1 MTRHFHW
8 RFDATSLLIALISPV
23 AALAQS
29 STQADPSTSAS
40 NGKELEEVIVTTQ
53 HMQENLQKA
62 AVSVTVATG
71 ENLVLR
77 GINDNAGLER
87 LVPGISIAPNN
98 AYTNYNIRGI
108 TSGGVNALSDTAI
121 AVNYNGV
128 SLATPSSA
136 SGLYFDLERV
146 ELVNGPQGTLY
157 GRNATAG
164 AINVVARRPVLGEF
178 SASVGADAGNYD
190 IFNGRATVN
199 IPLSEKTAM
208 RIAGQTVNHGGYYSD
223 GNSNQHDRA
232 ARISFLARP
241 TSNLSLYFA
250 GDFASTDSNGLG
262 ITFQRACGT
271 SFCFVAD
278 ERTGIEDLMSNLPQA
293 RPASFNDSYFWGLTG
308 TLEWDTDAG
317 TLTVIPAFRRHSAHT
332 MANNASFGA
341 IRGFD
346 DPTQKSIEVRFAS
359 SQDRRLRYQAGVYA
373 LEVDV
378 DGVGNSETAANRS
391 WSANFYKSK
400 TTSYAP
406 FAQLTFSLT
415 DTLRIVGGARY
426 TTDKK
431 ETYSER
437 YTLLNTFGPN
447 VVLPDQPPAVGPNA
461 AFNLALDESRTWTS
475 TTYKAGLEWDVAP
488 SSFAYV
494 DVRSGF
500 KAGGFFFG
508 PPGNNS
514 YDPEELTAY
523 SLGIKNRFFGNRL
536 QANFEAFLY
545 DYTDQQLSVNLLLNG
560 QQVVTT
566 QNVGKSRIKGAELTL
581 DWLALDSTRIGAD
594 VRWAQGDYEQLVYN
608 QSTGKATSGVASTSR
623 CNVAQLATSSFRWD
637 CSGLGFPNL
646 SRWAYNIDVEQAFS
660 LPDGGSLSGTAN
672 YRYQGELDTSL
683 LFTAGSR
690 AASNTYLDAN
700 IQYRAASGK
709 WDVTAFVN
717 NLINRQPVVRA
728 QGTGAGGTIIYFAN
742 VGTPRTYG
750 VRTNFRF

>member
-1 MTRHFHW
+1 MKRHFDW
-8 RFDATSLLIALISPV
+8 RFDTTGMLIALISPM
-23 AALAQS
+23 AALGQTT
-29 STQADPSTSAS
+29 TQAGASTSAS
-40 NGKELEEVIVTTQ
+40 SGRELEEVIVTAQ
-53 HMQENLQKA
+53 HLEENLQKA
-62 AVSVTVATG
+62 AISVTTATG
-71 ENLVLR
+71 DTLVQR
-77 GINDNAGLER
+77 GINDNAGLSR
-87 LVPGISIAPNN
+87 LVPGISIAANN

-164 AINVVARRPVLGEF
+164 AINVVAKRPVLNEF
-178 SASVGADAGNYD
+178 STTLGADVGNYD
-190 IFNGRATVN
+190 TFNARATLNVPVSDN
-199 IPLSEKTAM
+199 TAL

-223 GNSNQHDRA
+223 GNSNQHDKA
-232 ARISFLARP
+232 VRISLFTRP
-241 TSNLSLYFA
+241 TNNLSLYLT
-250 GDFASTDSNGLG
+250 GDYAATDSNGLG
-262 ITFQRACGT
+262 VTLQRACGS
-271 SFCFVAD
+271 SFCFVAG
-278 ERTGIEDLMSNLPQA
+278 ERTGLEDLMSNLPQA
-293 RPASFNDSYFWGLTG
+293 RPDSFTDSYFWGLTG
-308 TLEWDTDAG
+308 TLEWQTGQG
-317 TLTVIPAFRRHSAHT
+317 TLTIIPAFRRHSAHT
-332 MANNASFGA
+332 IANNASFGSL
-341 IRGFD
+341 RGFD

-359 SQDRRLRYQAGVYA
+359 SQDHRLRYQAGVYA

-378 DGVGNSETAANRS
+378 EGLGNSETAANRS
-391 WSANFYKSK
+391 WSSNFYKSK

-406 FAQLTFSLT
+406 FAQLTYSLT

-431 ETYSER
+431 ETNSAR
-437 YTLLNTFGPN
+437 YTLLNTFGPD
-447 VVLPDQPPAVGPNA
+447 VVLPDRPPAVGPNVV
-461 AFNLALDESRTWTS
+461 FNLALDESRKWTS

-488 SSFAYV
+488 NSFAYL

-508 PPGNNS
+508 PVGHNS
-514 YDPEELTAY
+514 YEPEELTAY
-523 SLGIKNRFFGNRL
+523 SFGIKNRFFGNRL

-566 QNVGKSRIKGAELTL
+566 QNVGHSKIKGGELTL
-581 DWLALDSTRIGAD
+581 DWLALDNTRIGAD
-594 VRWAQGDYEQLVYN
+594 VRWAQGDYDELVYT

-623 CNVAQLATSSFRWD
+623 CDVTQLATSSYLWN

-646 SRWAYNIDVEQAFS
+646 SKWAYNLDVEQTFP
-660 LPDGGSLSGTAN
+660 LPAGGYISATAN
-672 YRYQGELDTSL
+672 YRYQGERDTSL

-690 AASNTYLDAN
+690 ADAN
-700 IQYRAASGK
+700 KYMDATIQYRSASGK
-709 WDVTAFVN
+709 WDVTGFVN
-717 NLINRQPVVRA
+717 NLINKQPVVRA
-728 QGTGAGGTIIYFAN
+728 QATGANGTIIYFAT

>member
-8 RFDATSLLIALISPV
+8 RFEATSVLFALISPI

-29 STQADPSTSAS
+29 STQAEPGS
-40 NGKELEEVIVTTQ
+40 NSKELEEVIVTTQ
-53 HMQENLQKA
+53 HLQENLQKA

-71 ENLVLR
+71 DHLVMR
-77 GINDNAGLER
+77 GINDNAGLAR

-164 AINVVARRPVLGEF
+164 AINVVAKRPVLGEF
-178 SASVGADAGNYD
+178 SASVGADAGNFD
-190 IFNGRATVN
+190 IFNGRGTVN
-199 IPLSEKTAM
+199 IPLSEKTAL
-208 RIAGQTVNHGGYYSD
+208 RIAGQTINHGGYYSD
-223 GNSNQHDRA
+223 GNSDQHDRA

-241 TSNLSLYFA
+241 TSNLTLYLT
-250 GDFASTDSNGLG
+250 GDYASTDNNGLG
-262 ITFQRACGT
+262 VTLQQACGT
-271 SFCFVAD
+271 SFCFLAD
-278 ERTGIEDLMSNLPQA
+278 ERTGLEDLMSNLPQA

-308 TLEWDTDAG
+308 TLEWETDAG

-359 SQDRRLRYQAGVYA
+359 LQDRRLRYQAGVYA

-391 WSANFYKSK
+391 WSANFYQSK

-431 ETYSER
+431 ETYSQR
-437 YTLLNTFGPN
+437 FTLLNTFGPD
-447 VVLPDQPPAVGPNA
+447 VVLPDTPPAVGPNVV
-461 AFNLALDESRTWTS
+461 FNLALDESRKWTS

-488 SSFAYV
+488 NSFAYL

-566 QNVGKSRIKGAELTL
+566 QNVGQSKIKGAELTL
-581 DWLALDSTRIGAD
+581 DWLVLDDTRIGAD
-594 VRWAQGDYEQLVYN
+594 VRWAQGDYDQLVYT

-623 CNVAQLATSSFRWD
+623 CNVTQLAPSSFLWD

-646 SRWAYNIDVEQAFS
+646 SKWAYNVDVEQTFS
-660 LPDGGSLSGTAN
+660 LPGGGSLSGTAN
-672 YRYQGELDTSL
+672 YRYQGERDTSL
-683 LFTAGSR
+683 LFTAGST

-728 QGTGAGGTIIYFAN
+728 QGTGAGNTIIYYAT

-750 VRTNFRF
+750 LRTNFRF